1 MDTGTRDPVFPAS
14 LLRDLK
20 NRHHSFLLGAPLAV
34 PSFHQAC
41 DGTEPVVWEARTPLA
56 LSPGEDSGC
65 NCSASLSPSWLSY
78 LRLDPSA
85 LAVLNLRASLCVR
98 REVSKGQKGQKD
110 RQHPLRLSRQKWNP
124 FHPLPLSPPCP
135 HAPVWCE
142 DLREAPRVS
151 RPLPSPASCPRMRH
165 RHRRDA
171 GCTVGHLGFG
181 SSSATISLCDIRQIP
196 PPPTPAPTR
205 TWISSL
211 LNGRGW
217 MADGQGLFYPRNPIG
232 SQAAGGPGET
242 GEGRSSCGRM

>member
-1 MDTGTRDPVFPAS
+1 MLIKTKREQTSLENIPQSTVVKHMDTGARDPVSPAS
-14 LLRDLK
+14 LLRDLR

-56 LSPGEDSGC
+56 LSPGEDSGY

-85 LAVLNLRASLCVR
+85 LAVLNLRAGLCVR
-98 REVSKGQKGQKD
+98 REVSKGQKGRKD

-124 FHPLPLSPPCP
+124 FHPLLLSPPCP

-151 RPLPSPASCPRMRH
+151 QPLPSPASCPRTH
-165 RHRRDA
+165 HHHRRDA

-181 SSSATISLCDIRQIP
+181 SSSATISRETTLPGPLAVR
-196 PPPTPAPTR
+196 R
-205 TWISSL
+205 
-211 LNGRGW
+211 GR
-217 MADGQGLFYPRNPIG
+217 
-232 SQAAGGPGET
+232 PGH
-242 GEGRSSCGRM
+242 RSG